1 MDRLARD
8 YRGDAY
14 VRFIDIDD
22 PRNSGLVNT
31 YGAFSIP
38 LMVIMNDQGEVVYP
52 VRGLTPEATELAN
65 RLRYSHLPDGPL
77 PGQQP
82 LPGINDQATGGP
94 DTTSGH
100 HHNEVSA

>member
-1 MDRLARD
+1 VDRLARD

-38 LMVIMNDQGEVVYP
+38 LMVIMNDQGEVVYTF
-52 VRGLTPEATELAN
+52 RGLTPEAT
-65 RLRYSHLPDGPL
+65 LRAAFDAALTES
-77 PGQQP
+77 
-82 LPGINDQATGGP
+82 TGTGS
-94 DTTSGH
+94 T
-100 HHNEVSA
+100 VR

>member
-1 MDRLARD
+1 VDRLARD

-38 LMVIMNDQGEVVYP
+38 LMVIMNDQGEVVSTF
-52 VRGLTPEATELAN
+52 RGLTPEAT
-65 RLRYSHLPDGPL
+65 LRAAFDAALTESTGT
-77 PGQQP
+77 G
-82 LPGINDQATGGP
+82 AT
-94 DTTSGH
+94 
-100 HHNEVSA
+100 AR